1 MLEDYY
7 NIYYTL
13 FRIIN
18 YGEAK
23 TLMQLLTEIK
33 LNKFSKYRIC
43 VTVSALLTT
52 YREYMETI
60 PVELYHPNAY

>member
-13 FRIIN
+13 FRMIN

-43 VTVSALLTT
+43 VTVSVYLQLI
-52 YREYMETI
+52 EKYMETI